1 MMTNN
6 DRLAARNALHPLLL
20 LVAERYHCSPFDV
33 LDLLRDDLL
42 TVYDAASDLATTD
55 EVELPY

>member
-1 MMTNN
+1 MMTND
-6 DRLAARNALHPLLL
+6 DREAARNALHPLLV

-42 TVYDAASDLATTD
+42 TVYDTTADLAAVD